1 MLGGVLVAIAAAVVV
16 LGLRNWGP
24 LVKKEVRAV
33 SVIVIVITVKM
44 ISRLMRVV
52 I

>member
-24 LVKKEVRAV
+24 LVKKEVRTV
-33 SVIVIVITVKM
+33 TVIVITVMM